1 MCVACDTD
9 EQIGADQWQ
18 IGCRDANG
26 RYRSFAVSA
35 DGTRIVLG
43 LTNGES
49 ARLTVEQALKVCMR
63 LARVTK
69 LAWYT
74 AYGSD
79 SS

>member
-1 MCVACDTD
+1 MCVACDAD
-9 EQIGADQWQ
+9 ERIAADQWQ
-18 IGCRDANG
+18 IGCRDATG
-26 RYRSFAVSA
+26 RYRSFAVST

-49 ARLTVEQALKVCMR
+49 ACLTVEQALKVCMR

-74 AYGSD
+74 ATGMDPS
-79 SS
+79 

>member
-1 MCVACDTD
+1 MCVACDAD
-9 EQIGADQWQ
+9 EQISADRWQ
-18 IGCRDANG
+18 IGCRDLSG

-35 DGTRIVLG
+35 DGARIVLG

-49 ARLTVEQALKVCMR
+49 ACLTIDQALKVCMR

-69 LAWYT
+69 VAWYT
-74 AYGSD
+74 AFGAD